1 MESES
6 EIASTFSTLN
16 VNAVEFIPSFSSTTK
31 ESDKPMEEITQTPSE
46 TPENNGNGKKV
57 QVQIAFS

>member
-16 VNAVEFIPSFSSTTK
+16 VNAVEFIPSFSTAK
-31 ESDKPMEEITQTPSE
+31 ESDIPMEGVNQASAE
-46 TPENNGNGKKV
+46 TPENNGNGKPM
-57 QVQIAFS
+57 Q